1 MKSVTATN
9 IQLTI
14 PTYEVGKPDH
24 NPQFIEGRVYQGS
37 TGKVYPY
44 PVIESISDHKTDKVY
59 KAVNLENEF
68 LKVTILPELGG
79 RIQYAT
85 DKTNNY
91 DFVYR
96 NDVIKPALVGLLGPW
111 ISGGIEFNWPQHHRP
126 TTFMPVDYQLVKLDH
141 DGRGVQCHDVDRI
154 HGTEV
159 VTTIALYPGK
169 SYIEISADLY
179 NGTPLP
185 QSFLWWA
192 NPAVPVNEHTKT
204 VMPPDVVAVM
214 DHGKRDVSR
223 YPIATGTYYKHDYS
237 QGVDIS
243 RYKNIPVPTSYMA
256 AHSDFDFVGGYDF
269 KEEAGILHVAD
280 HHISPGKKQW
290 TWGSG
295 DFGHAW
301 DRNLTDANGPY
312 VELMTGVYTDN
323 QPDFT
328 WLKPYETKRF
338 TQYFMPYQSLG
349 LVKNA
354 TIDAAVNL
362 EFGPVDPIEAERE
375 HEGIDGAGLHEGQGR
390 FKVSATSR
398 HAGVII
404 KVIGDDDQVLAE
416 RTAEIGPDRIC
427 EGLFETKGKKPW
439 EITITVVDEQ
449 GRSLVAY
456 RPLQPKIPVIPSP
469 AKAPSKPSDMPTNEE
484 LLLTG
489 QHLEQYRH
497 ATSRPDPYY
506 LEGLK
511 RDPDDARINVVY
523 GELLLRRGA
532 FEEARQHFKRAIK
545 RLTEHNPNPYDG
557 RAFTDLGLAE
567 FFLGNEQ
574 EAYDAWYKA
583 TWDETQAG
591 QGYYYLAMMCARTA
605 QWAQGLFFVN
615 RSLEHEAVNTKALAL
630 KSFLLRRQ
638 GRKSEA
644 LASLDENLTHN
655 AFDFVSGFERYLLV
669 DNDQV
674 FSLMGNRTYN
684 YLNLARTYMSFGA
697 YEEAHSALLR
707 SDEHDALVCYYLA
720 YCEYRL
726 GRVNQSTEHIKIA
739 EGLPG
744 SYCFPNALEDI
755 LVLQDAVDSGAGSK
769 APYYLGCLYYDK
781 SQTDRAVGL
790 WEKSCA
796 ADPSFPTV
804 HRNLGLVYYNK
815 LGRRHDALEQ
825 MEEAFRLD
833 ESDAR
838 VFLELDQLHQAMG
851 WTYPKRRELFEN
863 HMDLVE
869 SRDDLFVE
877 YMEILNL
884 TGSYELGFEDMSK
897 RHFHPWEGGEGK
909 VTTQYR
915 LSLILMALQAM
926 KVGDWQLAREQLTK
940 AQYYPEN
947 LGEGKLEGQ
956 KDNDIHYFLGLV
968 NQHLGHADEASLEF
982 RKAST
987 GPNEVKGALY
997 YNDQPSE
1004 MILFQGLAHRAL
1016 GEEAQANARFYR
1028 LLDYGEQHMDQSDQ
1042 VDFFAVSL
1050 PDFRVFERNY
1060 SLMNH
1065 VHCQYLIALA
1075 NLGMGNEERS
1085 ARWFGR
1091 VLSDDPTH
1099 MQATLFL
1106 NAITVD
1112 HSNAMPM
1119 NEETK

>member
-1 MKSVTATN
+1 MKPVSATN
-9 IQLTI
+9 VQLTI
-14 PTYEVGKPDH
+14 PTYEVGKPDS

-44 PVIESISDHKTDKVY
+44 PVIESITDDKKDKVY
-59 KAVNLENEF
+59 NAVNLENEF
-68 LKVTILPELGG
+68 LKVTVLPELGG

-96 NDVIKPALVGLLGPW
+96 NDVVKPALVGLLGPW

-126 TTFMPVDYQLVKLDH
+126 TTFMPVDYRLVELDH

-312 VELMTGVYTDN
+312 VELMTGVFTDN

-328 WLKPYETKRF
+328 WLKPYETKHF
-338 TQYFMPYQSLG
+338 TQYFMPYRSLG

-354 TIDAAVNL
+354 TLDAAVNL
-362 EFGPVDPIEAERE
+362 EFGPADPIEAERE
-375 HEGIDGAGLHEGQGR
+375 SEGVDGAGLQDGQGR

-398 HAGVII
+398 HAEVIV
-404 KVIGDDDQVLAE
+404 KVVGDDNQVLAE
-416 RTAEIGPDRIC
+416 TRAEIGPDHTC
-427 EGLFETKGKKPW
+427 EGLFNTQGKKPW
-439 EITITVVDEQ
+439 EISISVTDEQ

-456 RPLQPKIPVIPSP
+456 RPLRPKIPTIPSP
-469 AKAPSKPSDMPTNEE
+469 AKAPSEPSAMATNEE

-511 RDPDDARINVVY
+511 RDPNDTRINVAY

-532 FEEARQHFKRAIK
+532 FEEARQHFKTSIK

-567 FFLGNEQ
+567 FFLGNDQ

-583 TWDETQAG
+583 TWDETQAS

-605 QWAQGLFFVN
+605 EWAQGLAFVN
-615 RSLEHEAVNTKALAL
+615 RSLEYNALSSKALAL

-638 GRKSEA
+638 GREQDA
-644 LASLDENLTHN
+644 LESLDENLKHN
-655 AFDFVSGFERYLLV
+655 AFDFVSGFERHLLG
-669 DNDQV
+669 DSDEV

-697 YEEAHSALLR
+697 YEEACAALLR
-707 SDEHDALVCYYLA
+707 SDEQDALVNYYLA
-720 YCEYRL
+720 YCEHRL
-726 GRVNQSTEHIKIA
+726 GRLEQSARHIQTA
-739 EGLPG
+739 EKLRGL
-744 SYCFPNALEDI
+744 YCFPNALEDI
-755 LVLQDAVDSGAGSK
+755 FVLRDAIGMGANPR
-769 APYYLGCLYYDK
+769 AAYYLGCLYYDK
-781 SQTDRAVGL
+781 LQTSRAVSM
-790 WEKSCA
+790 WERSCA

-804 HRNLGLVYYNK
+804 HRNLALAYYNK
-815 LGRRHDALEQ
+815 LGRKHDALEQ

-851 WTYPKRRELFEN
+851 WTYLQRRELFEN
-863 HMDLVE
+863 HMTLVE
-869 SRDDLFVE
+869 SRDDLYVE

-884 TGSYELGFEDMSK
+884 TGSYEQAFKLMSK

-909 VTTQYR
+909 VTAQYR
-915 LSLILMALQAM
+915 LSLILIALQAM
-926 KVGDWQLAREQLTK
+926 KAKDWQLAQEKLIM
-940 AQYYPEN
+940 AQRYPEN

-968 NQHLGHADEASLEF
+968 NQQLNKDEEATAEF

-1004 MILFQGLAHRAL
+1004 MILFQGLAHLAL
-1016 GEEAQANARFYR
+1016 GEAGQANARFYR
-1028 LLDYGEQHMDQSDQ
+1028 LLDYGEQHLNESDH

-1050 PDFRVFERNY
+1050 PDFRVFERDY
-1060 SLMNH
+1060 GLMNH

-1075 NLGMGNEERS
+1075 NLGMGNEKES
-1085 ARWFGR
+1085 VYWFGR
-1091 VLSDDPTH
+1091 VLADDPTH
-1099 MQATLFL
+1099 MQATAFMK
-1106 NAITVD
+1106 AITVD
-1112 HSNAMPM
+1112 RLAAQFRSKEA
-1119 NEETK
+1119 K